1 MPFPAGRSTFL
12 RKVFSSYIVKG
23 LKPHYQPC
31 LGVSVSPAPSL
42 NSDVHR
48 EPPHLTPA
56 ILPVVFVKLGA
67 SLGFLGIN
75 CTKSWYLYYGLLC
88 NSFTNPI
95 WSASYFS
102 KFFKTSYP
110 LISVVCIIQ
119 CLYKFTTF
127 KICSVIS
134 VGKWEG
140 GEVDTIA
147 WFAILN
153 WESLKPLWISFK
165 TC

>member
-1 MPFPAGRSTFL
+1 MCARNRLIDSGFPITRQDDYSLGMEVFSVSEGKCLSSLFSSLCICCGGLELLQLCSNSLKTQFSLKMPFPAGRSTFL

-75 CTKSWYLYYGLLC
+75 CTKSWCLYYGLLC

-95 WSASYFS
+95 
-102 KFFKTSYP
+102 
-110 LISVVCIIQ
+110 
-119 CLYKFTTF
+119 
-127 KICSVIS
+127 
-134 VGKWEG
+134 
-140 GEVDTIA
+140 
-147 WFAILN
+147 
-153 WESLKPLWISFK
+153 
-165 TC
+165 